1 MEENKID
8 NNVKIVIQND
18 TPDIN
23 NNLEKLMRQKSY
35 YYTHSENNNI
45 DISGLE
51 TNRNT
56 DAQEQSHIIPQPPP
70 RQSLHSAILK
80 KRYIENIEDIDT
92 SYRKYTEDDSKSF
105 VSDGLGSEPSDSGTE
120 NDLYDEMERENS
132 DEISPG
138 IYEIDYETIHKN
150 KPDENNSAT

>member
-56 DAQEQSHIIPQPPP
+56 DAQEQHISYHN
-70 RQSLHSAILK
+70 RRLDN
-80 KRYIENIEDIDT
+80 RYT
-92 SYRKYTEDDSKSF
+92 LLF
-105 VSDGLGSEPSDSGTE
+105 
-120 NDLYDEMERENS
+120 
-132 DEISPG
+132 
-138 IYEIDYETIHKN
+138 
-150 KPDENNSAT
+150 